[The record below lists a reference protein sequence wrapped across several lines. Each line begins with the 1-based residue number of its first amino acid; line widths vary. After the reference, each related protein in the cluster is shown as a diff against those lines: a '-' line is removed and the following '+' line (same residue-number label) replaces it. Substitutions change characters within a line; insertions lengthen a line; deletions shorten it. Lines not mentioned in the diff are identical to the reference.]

1 MAFGYGPR
9 VCPGM
14 RLAMV
19 EGTLA
24 LTALAHHLDFK
35 LGCDHREVK
44 RVLLFTSVP
53 NKVPLIIKS
62 RKFL

>member
-9 VCPGM
+9 LCPGM

-24 LTALAHHLDFK
+24 LAALVRHLDFK

-44 RVLLFTSVP
+44 RIMLFTSVP
-53 NKVPLIIKS
+53 DKVPLIITP
-62 RKFL
+62 RKLA